1 MNALPWFRTY
11 TEAVDDA
18 KLGLLDPA
26 DRWYFIAILCCK
38 GQGLIDQAGPL
49 LRRLVAKKLGVSVDE
64 LNRIAT
70 ALSEVGLIDAGT
82 LQPLKW
88 DERQYQSDSST
99 KRVREYRERVKTKSQ
114 NAKAMVGDDETLHET
129 FQQRSVNVTV
139 TAQETDT
146 ETDTD
151 AEEERES
158 DADLFPSSGDAASTL
173 PRSIACP
180 NQKIVDL
187 YHERCP
193 DFPRVVKVTAQR
205 ATLLRARWR
214 DVMTGKDRAGNPLAT
229 TEAEALQRFATLF
242 ERAHESRFLHGDNGR
257 GWTCPG
263 LQWLMTERTF
273 LSLREGAY
281 DNKQQRSAA

>member
-18 KLGLLDPA
+18 KLGLLEPA

-38 GQGLIDQAGPL
+38 GQGLIDQGGPL
-49 LRRLVAKKLGVSVDE
+49 LHRLVAKKLGVSVDE
-64 LNRIAT
+64 LHRIAQ
-70 ALSEVGLIDAGT
+70 ALSEVGLIDVQT
-82 LQPLKW
+82 LQPHKW

-99 KRVREYRERVKTKSQ
+99 KRVREYRERMKATKQ
-114 NAKAMVGDDETLHET
+114 KANAKAGEGETLHET
-129 FQQRSVNVTV
+129 FQQRSSNVTE

-146 ETDTD
+146 ETDT
-151 AEEERES
+151 EEKRES
-158 DADLFPSSGDAASTL
+158 EDGLLSSSGDAASTL
-173 PRSIACP
+173 SRSILCP
-180 NQKIVDL
+180 NQKLVDL
-187 YHERCP
+187 YHEKCP
-193 DFPRVVKVTAQR
+193 DLPRMVKVSAQR
-205 ATLLRARWR
+205 ANLLRARWR

-229 TEAEALQRFATLF
+229 TEAEGLERFAMLF
-242 ERAHESRFLHGDNGR
+242 ERAQESGFLRGSNGR

-263 LQWLMTERTF
+263 LHWLMTERHF